1 MVYEADLDKLPM
13 SVFIEI
19 YTNPD
24 NDISFNIDKKE
35 AVMMLVERYMDIIGG
50 TDVSSY
56 LARENELLNFST
68 MIEALEGCK
77 NLIKLGMFSEV
88 SEVLNNYGYNIPAE
102 DHEKMSQRINTL
114 QSKAKYDLDKALK
127 YREEFKKENKATTR
141 ESFTQERVFLMRFNK
156 LHIEVDKI
164 TASEYAYLVKQT
176 SEEIKNIK
184 QQKHGKIG
192 EW

>member
-114 QSKAKYDLDKALK
+114 QSKVKYDLDKALK

-176 SEEIKNIK
+176 AEEIKNIK